1 MIIIGIDVGYAICG
15 WSILNKKANA
25 LELIDYGVVETSSEI
40 DFPSRL
46 QLIYNGLSDVIEK
59 YKPEQ
64 IAIEDL
70 FYFKNKKTV
79 IGVGQVRGVILLLA
93 KNTGLV
99 VFNYTP
105 LEVKTAVTG
114 YGRSTKED
122 VQKMV
127 KMILSMGEIPKPDD
141 AADAIAI
148 AICHGNNFFVNNNL
162 R

>member
-127 KMILSMGEIPKPDD
+127 KMILSMEEIPKPDD

>member
-15 WSILNKKANA
+15 WSIIKKDSNKI
-25 LELIDYGVVETSSEI
+25 ELVDYGVVETSPEL

-46 QLIYNGLSDVIEK
+46 QKIYIGLHEIIEK
-59 YKPEQ
+59 YNPKQ

-93 KNTGLV
+93 KNSGLEI
-99 VFNYTP
+99 FNYTP

-127 KMILSMGEIPKPDD
+127 KLILSMKEIPQPDD

-148 AICHGNNFFVNNNL
+148 AICHGNNFFVNNKL
-162 R
+162 K

>member
-15 WSILNKKANA
+15 WSILNKKANG

-127 KMILSMGEIPKPDD
+127 KMILSMEEIPKPDD

>member
-59 YKPEQ
+59 YRPEQ

-127 KMILSMGEIPKPDD
+127 KMILSMEEIPKPDD